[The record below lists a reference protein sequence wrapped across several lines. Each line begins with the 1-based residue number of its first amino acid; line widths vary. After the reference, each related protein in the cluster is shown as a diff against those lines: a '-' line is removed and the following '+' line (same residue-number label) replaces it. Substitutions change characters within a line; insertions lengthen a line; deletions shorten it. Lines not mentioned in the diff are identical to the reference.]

1 MGIHLESRLEDGRI
15 ILKLMLAMEAIALTN
30 LLILLPEIKIVI
42 YTTYS
47 ELSIL
52 LDLE

>member
-1 MGIHLESRLEDGRI
+1 
-15 ILKLMLAMEAIALTN
+15 LTN

-52 LDLE
+52 LDLEWNDGYEFMSLIY